1 MMKIR
6 LVVALLGLILSSTL
20 QTRAQQRDTVDPKIA
35 QEVRA
40 LVLQFDQAYNK
51 GDPVAVAAFYT
62 EDGVFETPVGTYQGR
77 QAVEERYAKY
87 EFGIWHDNSLIDTV
101 DQVVAVGDDVRAI
114 GRFSVIEH
122 EAGNT
127 ITFQGH
133 FSWLLVRE
141 GESWKVRRIAYD
153 LS

>member
-1 MMKIR
+1 MKIR
-6 LVVALLGLILSSTL
+6 LRVALVGSAIGFLLPTF
-20 QTRAQQRDTVDPKIA
+20 AQQKDTVDPQTAEQI
-35 QEVRA
+35 RA
-40 LVLQFDQAYNK
+40 LVLKFDQTYNN

-62 EDGVFETPVGTYQGR
+62 EDGVFETPVGTYQGW
-77 QAVEERYAKY
+77 QTVEERYAKY
-87 EFGIWHDNSLIDTV
+87 EFGIWRDNNLIDTV
-101 DQVVAVGDDVRAI
+101 DQVIAVDNGVRAI

-133 FSWLLVRE
+133 FSWIMVRE
-141 GESWKVRRIAYD
+141 GDTWKIRRITYD